1 MSKILALSN
10 IELKK
15 NQKFYSIYCA
25 TIFVSILTI
34 NLFYIFQAAGMY
46 EVIEAYKNKVG
57 GVVYGALIFENNMPL
72 KMILFLGIV
81 GAILYTALIWLRD
94 WKGSHKNIYTYLMIP
109 GNRINLY
116 FAKILNSLFFTYMV
130 LVCETIALFLSKYIF
145 NAVFIS
151 KSNIIDTSFNSD
163 LSFISDIMF
172 INTNGVDFFV
182 ENILFTFVAIS
193 VISTLMIIIMS
204 MKNKV
209 LATLLIG
216 ASIFIASIFGI
227 NLGTAS
233 SKIYQLLLNLKITDS
248 MVVANIIISIIIL
261 IICTGISYFLS
272 NRKMSV

>member
-109 GNRINLY
+109 GNRMNLY